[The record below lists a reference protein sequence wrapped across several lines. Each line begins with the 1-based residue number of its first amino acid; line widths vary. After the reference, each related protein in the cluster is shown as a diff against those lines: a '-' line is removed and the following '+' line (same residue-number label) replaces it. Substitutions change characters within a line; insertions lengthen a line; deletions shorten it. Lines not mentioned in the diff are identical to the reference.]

1 MKLQKRTAGPRGTVG
16 SAAEFDVP
24 TEVDVVV
31 VGSGASGMAAA
42 LSAAAKGASVLVLES
57 EHLVGGTSAIS
68 GGAIWVPN
76 HGYSYGALGASD
88 SREEA
93 RIYLMGEGRDETLDP
108 EVIDAF
114 LDSSPKVARFVED
127 VTGLRWIPVAWPDY
141 TSDIR
146 GASNFRSLFPAPFS
160 PDGLGADAALVHPPK
175 KSGMARNPLPLWLM
189 NGIQSVWLG
198 GYALIGAMLEG
209 ALDVGVQ
216 VRTETRVTRLLH
228 SSGAVTGVEVDT
240 PRGTTTV
247 SAARGVVLASGGFE
261 GSADLTSKHL
271 GGQFPVQVSVKGHH
285 GDAVQMVTDVGADLV
300 GMDQA
305 WWMPGIQ
312 VPGEE
317 LDDTPISRLVQG
329 ERALPHTIMVNRK
342 GERFG
347 NEAASYNDLGAV
359 MREADPETGEMLNET
374 AWMIFDEYY
383 HQRYA
388 FLSTPPGGE
397 YPSIVES
404 APTLEAL
411 ADKCGIDP
419 AGLAKTVREYNPEA
433 AKGRDPWFGRGTT
446 TFERFFGDHNP
457 FLGRLSWNAWSPR
470 LAERSRLSLAKL
482 IGPIAGFVMAFF
494 SKSRRGDL
502 MRRCLVRPLAMVMRP
517 ALKNPAS
524 GALGPVDQ
532 PPYYAVK
539 VEASAI
545 GTLGGP
551 RTDAKGRVLDLEGDA
566 ITGLYAA
573 GNVGGATTLGFYG
586 GAGGTIVLGVV
597 FGYLAG
603 EDAATRSI

>member
-1 MKLQKRTAGPRGTVG
+1 MKLNNRTSAPRGRVG
-16 SAAEFDVP
+16 SAAELDVP
-24 TEVDVVV
+24 TEIDVIV

-42 LSAAAKGASVLVLES
+42 LSAAAKGAAVLVLES
-57 EHLVGGTSAIS
+57 EDLVGGTSAIS

-76 HGYSYGALGASD
+76 HQYSYGALGTSD
-88 SREEA
+88 SREEG
-93 RIYLMGEGRDETLDP
+93 RVYLLGEGRDATLDTK
-108 EVIDAF
+108 VIDTF
-114 LDSSPKVARFVED
+114 LDTAPAVAHFVEER
-127 VTGLRWIPVAWPDY
+127 TGLRWIPVAWPDY

-146 GASNFRSLFPAPFS
+146 GASNFRALFPAPWS
-160 PDGLGADAALVHPPK
+160 PVGLGDDTSVVRPPK

-198 GYALIGAMLEG
+198 GYALIGALLEG
-209 ALDVGVQ
+209 CLDLGVQ
-216 VRTETRVTRLLH
+216 VRTRSRVTRLVTEA
-228 SSGAVTGVEVDT
+228 GVVTGVEIQTAGGDT
-240 PRGTTTV
+240 TI
-247 SAARGVVLASGGFE
+247 SARRGVILASGGFE
-261 GSADLTSKHL
+261 GSTDLTSKYL
-271 GGQFPVQVSVKGHH
+271 GGEFPVQVSVKGHV

-317 LDDTPISRLVQG
+317 LDGRPISRLVQG
-329 ERALPHTIMVNRK
+329 ERALPHTIMVNRH
-342 GERFG
+342 GQRFG

-359 MREADPETGEMLNET
+359 MRAADPESGEMVNET

-383 HQRYA
+383 HERYA
-388 FLSTPPGGE
+388 FLGTQPGGE
-397 YPSIVES
+397 YPPNVES

-411 ADKCGIDP
+411 ARKCGIDP
-419 AGLAKTVREYNPEA
+419 AGLAETVRDFNPEA

-470 LAERSRLSLAKL
+470 LAERSRATLAKL
-482 IGPIAGFVMAFF
+482 IGPIAGFVMAYF
-494 SKSRRGDL
+494 SRSRRGDL
-502 MRRCLVRPLAMVMRP
+502 MRRCLVRPLAMIMRP

-524 GALGPVDQ
+524 GALGPIDR

-551 RTDAKGRVLDLEGDA
+551 RTDEKGRVLNLEGDP
-566 ITGLYAA
+566 IQGLYAA

-603 EDAATRSI
+603 EDAASRPV